1 MTPLQRRTI
10 TLCLAVA
17 AILPPAWDALLYAAK
32 TKTAKGPTP
41 AELVPR
47 HKGPIR
53 PSIPKANRAAAG
65 RIFLEHADVLHK
77 QDRDS
82 FMVLSGTVHFSKGA
96 MQMYCDSAHYYPT
109 SESMDAFGNVRMQ
122 QGDTLFIYADELNY
136 DGLREI
142 AYLYADEGKDVRMI
156 NRNVRLNTP
165 EFTYDMVDERGY
177 YTNGGVLT
185 DPQNRLVS
193 VEGEY
198 LPATKE
204 ANFYIDVHLH
214 RIDGRDTLDIYSDTM
229 YYDTRTRIAEFYSPT
244 EIISGR
250 GTIHTTE
257 GVYDTRNNQAQL
269 FKHSTVHTD
278 STSTLTGDTILYDR
292 DRGYGEA
299 FGNVDITD
307 SARQTTLRGT
317 YGYYNRLVDSA
328 FVTGRA
334 LAMEYSRGD
343 TLYMHG
349 RYIKSILD
357 IDTIRTTVTDT
368 IAPPAGSPDTVQPQ
382 IIKREIVSTDS
393 THVFTA
399 WPRVRFYRSD
409 MQGLC
414 DSMIFVQRD
423 STLHL
428 HHHPVVWSDDRQ
440 IFGNR
445 IILYL
450 NDSTIDRALLPDFA
464 FTAQHIEDD
473 YYNQLTGK
481 VMEAWFNDGELS
493 RLDVSNS
500 VEAIFYPEENDS
512 TINKMVNLQTAN
524 MRGWFEKRALIRMKT
539 WPESNGRVTP
549 LYLAKR
555 SDLLLSKFQWYGTL
569 RPRDSQDIFNV
580 TEEMDAL
587 MENTPI
593 PDIPIPSA
601 PDMRD
606 PALPDPAKTDTE

>member
-1 MTPLQRRTI
+1 M
-10 TLCLAVA
+10 A

-32 TKTAKGPTP
+32 AKTTKGPTP

-257 GVYDTRNNQAQL
+257 GVYDTRNNKAQL

-481 VMEAWFNDGELS
+481 VMEAWFNGGELS

>member
-1 MTPLQRRTI
+1 M
-10 TLCLAVA
+10 A

-32 TKTAKGPTP
+32 TKTTKGPTP

-65 RIFLEHADVLHK
+65 RIFLEHADVLRK

-96 MQMYCDSAHYYPT
+96 MRMYCDSAHYYPT

-307 SARQTTLRGT
+307 SARQTTLRGA

-481 VMEAWFNDGELS
+481 VMEAWFNGGELS

-606 PALPDPAKTDTE
+606 PTLPNPAKTDTE

>member
-1 MTPLQRRTI
+1 M
-10 TLCLAVA
+10 A

-481 VMEAWFNDGELS
+481 VMEAWFNGGELS

-580 TEEMDAL
+580 TEDMDAL

-601 PDMRD
+601 PDMRN

>member
-1 MTPLQRRTI
+1 M
-10 TLCLAVA
+10 A

-32 TKTAKGPTP
+32 TKTTKGPTP
-41 AELVPR
+41 AELVPL

-481 VMEAWFNDGELS
+481 VMEAWFNGGELS

>member
-1 MTPLQRRTI
+1 MTPPQRRTI

-450 NDSTIDRALLPDFA
+450 NDSTINRALLPDFA

-481 VMEAWFNDGELS
+481 VMEAWFNGGELS

>member
-1 MTPLQRRTI
+1 
-10 TLCLAVA
+10 
-17 AILPPAWDALLYAAK
+17 
-32 TKTAKGPTP
+32 
-41 AELVPR
+41 
-47 HKGPIR
+47 
-53 PSIPKANRAAAG
+53 
-65 RIFLEHADVLHK
+65 
-77 QDRDS
+77 
-82 FMVLSGTVHFSKGA
+82 MVLSGMVHFSKGA

-307 SARQTTLRGT
+307 SARQTTLRGA

-368 IAPPAGSPDTVQPQ
+368 IAPPAGSPDTVQPR

-393 THVFTA
+393 THIFTA

-481 VMEAWFNDGELS
+481 VMEAWFNGGELS

-580 TEEMDAL
+580 TEEMGAL

>member
-1 MTPLQRRTI
+1 M
-10 TLCLAVA
+10 A

-32 TKTAKGPTP
+32 AKTTKGPTP

-481 VMEAWFNDGELS
+481 VMEAWFNGGELS

-593 PDIPIPSA
+593 PDISIPSA

>member
-32 TKTAKGPTP
+32 TKSTKGPTP

-292 DRGYGEA
+292 DCGYGEA

-307 SARQTTLRGT
+307 SARQTTLRGA

-481 VMEAWFNDGELS
+481 VMEAWFNGGELS

-606 PALPDPAKTDTE
+606 PTLPDPTKTDAE

>member
-1 MTPLQRRTI
+1 M
-10 TLCLAVA
+10 A

-82 FMVLSGTVHFSKGA
+82 FMVLSGMVHFSKGA

-142 AYLYADEGKDVRMI
+142 AYLYADEGKDVCMI

-481 VMEAWFNDGELS
+481 VMEAWFNGGELS

>member
-1 MTPLQRRTI
+1 M
-10 TLCLAVA
+10 A

-32 TKTAKGPTP
+32 AKTTKGPTP

-96 MQMYCDSAHYYPT
+96 MQMYCDSTHYYPT

-481 VMEAWFNDGELS
+481 VMEAWFNGGELS

>member
-1 MTPLQRRTI
+1 M
-10 TLCLAVA
+10 A

-82 FMVLSGTVHFSKGA
+82 FMVLSGMVHFSKGA

-122 QGDTLFIYADELNY
+122 QGDTLFIYSDELNY

-481 VMEAWFNDGELS
+481 VMEAWFNGGELS

>member
-1 MTPLQRRTI
+1 M
-10 TLCLAVA
+10 A

-32 TKTAKGPTP
+32 TKTTKGPTP

-307 SARQTTLRGT
+307 SARQTTLRGA

-368 IAPPAGSPDTVQPQ
+368 IAPPAGSPDTVQPR

-481 VMEAWFNDGELS
+481 VMEAWFNNGELS

-606 PALPDPAKTDTE
+606 PALPDPTKTDTE

>member
-32 TKTAKGPTP
+32 AKTTKGPTP

-481 VMEAWFNDGELS
+481 VMEAWFNGGELS

-593 PDIPIPSA
+593 PDISIPSA

>member
-1 MTPLQRRTI
+1 M
-10 TLCLAVA
+10 A

-77 QDRDS
+77 QDHDS
-82 FMVLSGTVHFSKGA
+82 FMVLSGMVHFSKGA

-307 SARQTTLRGT
+307 SARQTTLRGA

-481 VMEAWFNDGELS
+481 VMEAWFNGGELS

>member
-1 MTPLQRRTI
+1 M
-10 TLCLAVA
+10 A

-142 AYLYADEGKDVRMI
+142 AYLYADECKDVRMI

-269 FKHSTVHTD
+269 FKHSAVHTD

-481 VMEAWFNDGELS
+481 VMEAWFNGGELS

>member
-82 FMVLSGTVHFSKGA
+82 FMVLSGMVHFSKGA

-122 QGDTLFIYADELNY
+122 QGDTLFIYSDELNY

-481 VMEAWFNDGELS
+481 VMEAWFNGGELS

>member
-32 TKTAKGPTP
+32 AKTTKGPTP

-96 MQMYCDSAHYYPT
+96 IQMYCDSAHYYPT

-214 RIDGRDTLDIYSDTM
+214 RIDGHDTLDIYSDTM

-481 VMEAWFNDGELS
+481 VMEAWFNGGELS
-493 RLDVSNS
+493 RIDVSNS

>member
-32 TKTAKGPTP
+32 AKTAKGPTP

-481 VMEAWFNDGELS
+481 VMEAWFNGGELS

>member
-1 MTPLQRRTI
+1 MTPQHRRICTV
-10 TLCLAVA
+10 LLAVA
-17 AILPPAWDALLYAAK
+17 ALLPPAWGALLSATNTDKHVRSNA
-32 TKTAKGPTP
+32 

-47 HKGPIR
+47 HKGPIK
-53 PSIPKANRAAAG
+53 PTIPKANRATAG
-65 RIFLEHADVLHK
+65 RVFLERADVLHK
-77 QDRDS
+77 QVRDS
-82 FMVLSGTVHFSKGA
+82 FMVLSGNVHFSKGA

-109 SESMDAFGNVRMQ
+109 TESMDAFGNVRME
-122 QGDTLFIYADELNY
+122 QGDTLFIYGDELNY

-156 NRNVRLNTP
+156 NRNVRLNTS

-177 YTNGGVLT
+177 YTTGGVLT

-193 VEGEY
+193 IEGEY
-198 LPATKE
+198 LPSTKE
-204 ANFYIDVHLH
+204 ANFYNDVHLH

-229 YYDTRTRIAEFYSPT
+229 YYDTKTRIAEFYSPT
-244 EIISGR
+244 EIISGQ
-250 GTIHTTE
+250 GTINTTE
-257 GVYDTRNNQAQL
+257 GVYDTRNNLAQL
-269 FKHSTVHTD
+269 FKQSTVHTD

-292 DRGYGEA
+292 DRGFGEA

-307 SARQTTLRGT
+307 SVRQTTLRGQ
-317 YGYYNRLVDSA
+317 YGYYDRIVDSA
-328 FVTGRA
+328 FVSGRA

-349 RYIKSILD
+349 RYIKSILN
-357 IDTIRTTVTDT
+357 IDTIRTTVNDT
-368 IAPPAGSPDTVQPQ
+368 VAPPADAPDSIAPQ
-382 IIKREIVSTDS
+382 ITKREIVTVDS

-399 WPRVRFYRSD
+399 WPRVRFYRTD

-414 DSMIFVQRD
+414 DSMIFIQRD

-450 NDSTIDRALLPDFA
+450 NDSTIERALLPDFA

-481 VMEAWFNDGELS
+481 TMEAWFDNGELS

-512 TINKMVNLQTAN
+512 TINKMVDLQTAN
-524 MRGWFEKRALIRMKT
+524 MRGWFEKRALVRMKT
-539 WPESNGRVTP
+539 WPESNGRVIP
-549 LYLAKR
+549 LYLSKR
-555 SDLLLSKFQWYGTL
+555 ADLLLPKFQWYGDL
-569 RPRDSQDIFNV
+569 RPRDPQDIFNV
-580 TEEMDAL
+580 SEQMDAL
-587 MENTPI
+587 MEHSPI

-601 PDMRD
+601 PDMRS
-606 PALPDPAKTDTE
+606 PADLPDEQ

>member
-1 MTPLQRRTI
+1 M
-10 TLCLAVA
+10 A

-32 TKTAKGPTP
+32 TKTTKGPTP

-307 SARQTTLRGT
+307 SARQTTLRGA

-393 THVFTA
+393 THIFTA

-481 VMEAWFNDGELS
+481 VMEAWFNGGELS

-606 PALPDPAKTDTE
+606 PTLPNPAKTDAE

>member
-1 MTPLQRRTI
+1 M
-10 TLCLAVA
+10 A

-32 TKTAKGPTP
+32 TKTTKGPTP
-41 AELVPR
+41 AELVPL

-307 SARQTTLRGT
+307 SARQTTLRGA

-382 IIKREIVSTDS
+382 IIKREIVSKDS

-481 VMEAWFNDGELS
+481 VMEAWFNGGELS

-606 PALPDPAKTDTE
+606 PTLPDPAKTDAE

>member
-32 TKTAKGPTP
+32 AKTTKGPTP

-96 MQMYCDSAHYYPT
+96 IQMYCDSAHYYPT

-214 RIDGRDTLDIYSDTM
+214 RIDGHDTLDIYSDTM

-481 VMEAWFNDGELS
+481 VMEAWFNGGELS

>member
-1 MTPLQRRTI
+1 M
-10 TLCLAVA
+10 A

-32 TKTAKGPTP
+32 TKTTKGPTP

-307 SARQTTLRGT
+307 SARQTTLRGA

-481 VMEAWFNDGELS
+481 VMEAWFNGGELS

-606 PALPDPAKTDTE
+606 PTLPNPAKTDAE

>member
-32 TKTAKGPTP
+32 TKTTKGPTP

-47 HKGPIR
+47 HKVPIR

-307 SARQTTLRGT
+307 SARQTTLRGA

-393 THVFTA
+393 THIFTA

-481 VMEAWFNDGELS
+481 VMEAWFNGGELS

-555 SDLLLSKFQWYGTL
+555 SDLLQSKFQWYGTL

-606 PALPDPAKTDTE
+606 PTLPNPAKTDAE

>member
-1 MTPLQRRTI
+1 M
-10 TLCLAVA
+10 A

-32 TKTAKGPTP
+32 TKTTKGPTP

-65 RIFLEHADVLHK
+65 RIFLEHADVLRK

-96 MQMYCDSAHYYPT
+96 MRMYCDSAHYYPT

-307 SARQTTLRGT
+307 SARQTTLRGA

-382 IIKREIVSTDS
+382 IIKREIVSKDS

-481 VMEAWFNDGELS
+481 VMEAWFNGGELS

-524 MRGWFEKRALIRMKT
+524 MRGWFEKRALICMKT

>member
-1 MTPLQRRTI
+1 M
-10 TLCLAVA
+10 A

-82 FMVLSGTVHFSKGA
+82 FMVLSGMVHFSKGA

-122 QGDTLFIYADELNY
+122 QGDTLFIYSDELNY

-307 SARQTTLRGT
+307 LARQTTLRGT

-481 VMEAWFNDGELS
+481 VMEAWFNGGELS

>member
-32 TKTAKGPTP
+32 AKTTKGPTP

-334 LAMEYSRGD
+334 LVMEYSRGD

-481 VMEAWFNDGELS
+481 VMEAWFNGGELS
-493 RLDVSNS
+493 RIDVSNS

>member
-1 MTPLQRRTI
+1 M
-10 TLCLAVA
+10 A

-343 TLYMHG
+343 TLYVHG

-382 IIKREIVSTDS
+382 IIKRENVSTDS

-481 VMEAWFNDGELS
+481 VMEAWFNGGELS

-539 WPESNGRVTP
+539 WPESNGRATP

-580 TEEMDAL
+580 TEDMDAL

>member
-1 MTPLQRRTI
+1 M
-10 TLCLAVA
+10 A

-32 TKTAKGPTP
+32 AKTTKGPTP

-481 VMEAWFNDGELS
+481 VMEAWFNGGELS

-606 PALPDPAKTDTE
+606 PTLPDPAKTDTE

>member
-1 MTPLQRRTI
+1 M
-10 TLCLAVA
+10 A

-32 TKTAKGPTP
+32 AKTTKGPTP

-481 VMEAWFNDGELS
+481 VMEAWFNGGELS

-587 MENTPI
+587 MGNTPI

>member
-1 MTPLQRRTI
+1 M
-10 TLCLAVA
+10 A

-32 TKTAKGPTP
+32 AKTTKGPTP

-481 VMEAWFNDGELS
+481 VMEAWFNGGELS
-493 RLDVSNS
+493 RIDVSNS

>member
-1 MTPLQRRTI
+1 M
-10 TLCLAVA
+10 A

-32 TKTAKGPTP
+32 AKTTKGPTP

-96 MQMYCDSAHYYPT
+96 MQMYCDSAYYYPT

-481 VMEAWFNDGELS
+481 VMEAWFNGGELS

-606 PALPDPAKTDTE
+606 TALPDPAKTDTE

>member
-1 MTPLQRRTI
+1 M
-10 TLCLAVA
+10 A

-82 FMVLSGTVHFSKGA
+82 FMVLSGMVHFSKGA

-382 IIKREIVSTDS
+382 IIKRENVSTDS

-481 VMEAWFNDGELS
+481 VMEAWFNGGELS

-580 TEEMDAL
+580 TEEMNAL

>member
-1 MTPLQRRTI
+1 M
-10 TLCLAVA
+10 AV
-17 AILPPAWDALLYAAK
+17 ILPPAWDALLYAAK
-32 TKTAKGPTP
+32 AKTTKGPTP

-53 PSIPKANRAAAG
+53 PSRPKANRAAAG

-257 GVYDTRNNQAQL
+257 GVYDTRNNKAQL

-481 VMEAWFNDGELS
+481 VMEAWFNGGELS

>member
-32 TKTAKGPTP
+32 AKTTKGPTP

-269 FKHSTVHTD
+269 LKHSTVHTD

-481 VMEAWFNDGELS
+481 VMEAWFNGGELS

-593 PDIPIPSA
+593 PDISIPSA

>member
-1 MTPLQRRTI
+1 M
-10 TLCLAVA
+10 A

-82 FMVLSGTVHFSKGA
+82 FMVLSGMVHFSKGA

-382 IIKREIVSTDS
+382 IIKRENVSTDS

-481 VMEAWFNDGELS
+481 VMEAWFNGGELS

-580 TEEMDAL
+580 TEDMDAL

-606 PALPDPAKTDTE
+606 PALPDPTKTDTE

>member
-96 MQMYCDSAHYYPT
+96 MQMYCDSANYYPT

-156 NRNVRLNTP
+156 NRNVRLNTS

-481 VMEAWFNDGELS
+481 VMEAWFNGGELS

-606 PALPDPAKTDTE
+606 PALPDPAKTDTK

>member
-32 TKTAKGPTP
+32 AKTTKGPTP

-82 FMVLSGTVHFSKGA
+82 FMVLSGMVHFSKGA

-156 NRNVRLNTP
+156 NRNMRLNTP

-481 VMEAWFNDGELS
+481 VMEAWFNGGELS

-587 MENTPI
+587 MKNTPI

>member
-1 MTPLQRRTI
+1 M
-10 TLCLAVA
+10 A

-82 FMVLSGTVHFSKGA
+82 FMVLSGMVHFSKGA

-122 QGDTLFIYADELNY
+122 QGDTMFIYADELNY

-481 VMEAWFNDGELS
+481 VMEAWFNGGELS